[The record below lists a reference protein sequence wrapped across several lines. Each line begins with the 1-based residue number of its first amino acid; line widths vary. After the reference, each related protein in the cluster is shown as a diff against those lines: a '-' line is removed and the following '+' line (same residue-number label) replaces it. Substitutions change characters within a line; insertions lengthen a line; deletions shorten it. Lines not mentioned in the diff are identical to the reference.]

1 MATCMMQNVMMMM
14 MKGKHFRTQDDA
26 LTVCG
31 FVSVGGLQRV
41 SRELFV
47 ECVVCSTSACF
58 GVV

>member
-1 MATCMMQNVMMMM
+1 MMQNVVMM

-31 FVSVGGLQRV
+31 FVSVGDLQRV